1 MTLKLPHKHK
11 SVTVHAI
18 RQHAGVPYHVE
29 RKVCSNCSKTLGET
43 TIKRA
48 AA

>member
-1 MTLKLPHKHK
+1 MTLKRPHKHK
-11 SVTVHAI
+11 AVTVHAI

-29 RKVCSNCSKTLGET
+29 RKICSDCRRLLGEK

>member
-1 MTLKLPHKHK
+1 MTPEQHKHNA
-11 SVTVHAI
+11 VTVHAI

-29 RKVCSNCSKTLGET
+29 RKICSACQQLLEER